1 MFLDVG
7 YNTISEVKANTLRF
21 DWSGSPSVEDTWQ
34 SVTYLTDDLA
44 LEVSLAN
51 DYRLDVPVLDDSKK
65 YAKTREAE
73 VDVSRDHRRFITDRS
88 RPFYVAGMTFDSGKL
103 CT

>member
-1 MFLDVG
+1 MAERHLFNGVDIFSLMEDRKRRLKA
-7 YNTISEVKANTLRF
+7 TLASISKA
-21 DWSGSPSVEDTWQ
+21 Q
-34 SVTYLTDDLA
+34 TDDLA